1 MNDSRKIDEEIQEI
15 REEAKKIINRRI
27 EDTGEL
33 EEKMEINAKVQ
44 ALVTELNYQ
53 ISQESRDDVLN
64 DKISIIRKEL
74 QELERWLK
82 KKVE

>member
-33 EEKMEINAKVQ
+33 EKKMEINAKVQ

-64 DKISIIRKEL
+64 DKISLIRKEL

-82 KKVE
+82 KK

>member
-33 EEKMEINAKVQ
+33 E
-44 ALVTELNYQ
+44 
-53 ISQESRDDVLN
+53 
-64 DKISIIRKEL
+64 
-74 QELERWLK
+74 
-82 KKVE
+82 

>member
-64 DKISIIRKEL
+64 DKISLIRKEL

-82 KKVE
+82 KK

>member
-64 DKISIIRKEL
+64 DKISLIRKEL

>member
-64 DKISIIRKEL
+64 DKISLIRKEL
-74 QELERWLK
+74 QELER
-82 KKVE
+82 